1 MAQVVDGRY
10 TARMDESFAVFIIG
24 MCPPLH
30 KDPAAIDRRMIRA
43 RSTEVLHNAPTIQPD
58 WETIPMV
65 QVGPGSRETP
75 RLQMSPGQSCT
86 RLSQDHRSEIRA
98 RRRDGAQH

>member
-10 TARMDESFAVFIIG
+10 TARMDEPFAVFI
-24 MCPPLH
+24 
-30 KDPAAIDRRMIRA
+30 
-43 RSTEVLHNAPTIQPD
+43 
-58 WETIPMV
+58 
-65 QVGPGSRETP
+65 SRETP

>member
-1 MAQVVDGRY
+1 MIQVV
-10 TARMDESFAVFIIG
+10 
-24 MCPPLH
+24 
-30 KDPAAIDRRMIRA
+30 
-43 RSTEVLHNAPTIQPD
+43 
-58 WETIPMV
+58 
-65 QVGPGSRETP
+65 PGSREGP

>member
-10 TARMDESFAVFIIG
+10 TARKEEPFAVFIIG
-24 MCPPLH
+24 MWLSLH
-30 KDPAAIDRRMIRA
+30 KDPAAIACRVTRA
-43 RSTEVLHNAPTIQPD
+43 RSAVLHNAPSGELDQEISL
-58 WETIPMV
+58 MV
-65 QVGPGSRETP
+65 QIMAGTREGP

-86 RLSQDHRSEIRA
+86 RLSQDHRSEIKA

>member
-1 MAQVVDGRY
+1 
-10 TARMDESFAVFIIG
+10 MDEPFAVFMIG
-24 MCPPLH
+24 MWLAFH
-30 KDPAAIDRRMIRA
+30 KDPASIDRRMIQA
-43 RSTEVLHNAPTIQPD
+43 RSAEVPHNTPTVQPD

-65 QVGPGSRETP
+65 QVGPGSRETT